1 MYEYQCKIVRVVD
14 GDTTDVDIDLGFG
27 VWLLKQRVRFYGV
40 DTPESRT
47 SDKKEKVYGLAAKHF
62 VESYLPKDSRQVLRT
77 RKDSVGKYG
86 RILGEFVVFDGS
98 NDRETTL
105 NQLLIDTHNAVEY
118 FGQSKE
124 DIAEEH
130 IKNRGLV
137 NLLDDKERIIENIAT
152 LWPPER

>member
-27 VWLLKQRVRFYGV
+27 VWMKKQRIRFYGV

-47 SDKKEKVYGLAAKHF
+47 SDKEEKVYGLRAKHF
-62 VESYLPKDSRQVLRT
+62 VESYLPKGSKQVLRT
-77 RKDSVGKYG
+77 RKDGVGKYG
-86 RILGEFVVFDGS
+86 RILGEFLVD
-98 NDRETTL
+98 DTTV
-105 NQLLIDTHNAVEY
+105 NQLLIDTHNAVAY

-130 IKNRGLV
+130 IKNRSLV
-137 NLLDDKERIIENIAT
+137 KLDG
-152 LWPPER
+152 